1 MITPLSALPAI
12 PDLMVPA
19 EREHP
24 LVQAPPVQILV
35 RRLDAFASADFAVI
49 YDSYHPDAPFLRLH
63 PDRAEYL
70 TFAAGHIREDFAID
84 MCRVLKLEERGDV
97 AAILVHMHVTFRGEG
112 QEYLELC
119 RLRRTDASWSYHS
132 GLKRPRTDFPAILD
146 AVTPQD
152 FAGMD
157 ERFAI

>member
-1 MITPLSALPAI
+1 MTSSLSALHAF
-12 PDLMVPA
+12 PDLVVPA
-19 EREHP
+19 ERGHP
-24 LVQAPPVQILV
+24 LAQAPPVQILV

-70 TFAAGHIREDFAID
+70 TFAAGHIREDFAIV
-84 MCRVLKLEERGDV
+84 MCRVLKLEECGN
-97 AAILVHMHVTFRGEG
+97 AASILVQMQVTFRGEG

-119 RLRRTDASWSYHS
+119 RLRRKDASWFYHS

-146 AVTPQD
+146 AVTSRD